1 MNDSAGGEILLQDP
15 YHPYAARFI
24 ALAAGRGVRGVCLYT
39 DAADMARNVR
49 KFPELAGPTVSAS
62 YLIEGRSLEDVA
74 AHLRR
79 AHRVVAVVPHFEPAV
94 LPLARLAELL
104 DLPWAQPGV
113 LERFRDKHALKSY
126 LRSLPD
132 GPRIN
137 AIAAVRTVADAREAI
152 ATGAFARYVLKPN
165 DGFANTTIGFFDAD
179 GDPAE
184 LKAYLEARG
193 GSLML
198 MEEYIEGEEYFVD
211 GQVDADGVV
220 ESFAVWKYRRQDLNG
235 RQAVSIG
242 EVSVRTTDPDF
253 AAIVGYTAQVVHA
266 TGLRSSPFHLECKLD
281 DTGPCLIEV
290 GARLAGGNLA
300 EIDPLLH
307 RSLDMIELALHHYL
321 GATEPF
327 DSGLD
332 WAHYDESLLG
342 TVNGVSSTTGLV
354 YEIEGQAAVEA
365 RADFVRW
372 GQPPR
377 YGAKLVPTVDLVS
390 RPWRAVVRIPS
401 EDDYDRVAAELR
413 ATLRINEGTTGARRL
428 VRRTLG
434 WVPLVRGRLE
444 RMQRPSSFAVP
455 LP

>member
-1 MNDSAGGEILLQDP
+1 MSGSPGGEILLQDP
-15 YHPYAARFI
+15 YHPYAARFL
-24 ALAAGRGVRGVCLYT
+24 ALARARGLRSVCLYT
-39 DAADMARNVR
+39 DAADMVRNVR
-49 KFPELAGPTVSAS
+49 KFPELAGPDVSAS

-79 AHRVVAVVPHFEPAV
+79 AHHVVAVVPHSEPAV

-113 LERFRDKHALKSY
+113 LERFRDKHALKTH

-137 AIAAVRTVADAREAI
+137 AIAAVRTVADVREAV
-152 ATGAFARYVLKPN
+152 ATGAFTRYVLKPN
-165 DGFANTTIGFFDAD
+165 DGFGNTTIGFFDAD

-184 LKAYLEARG
+184 LNAYVEARG
-193 GSLML
+193 GSLLL
-198 MEEYIEGEEYFVD
+198 MEEYIGGEEYFVD

-235 RQAVSIG
+235 RRAVSIG
-242 EVSVRTTDPDF
+242 DISVRTSDPDF
-253 AAIVGYTAQVVHA
+253 AAIVEYTEHVVHA
-266 TGLRSSPFHLECKLD
+266 TGLRSSPFHLECKVD
-281 DTGPCLIEV
+281 DAGPCLIEV
-290 GARLAGGNLA
+290 GARLVGGDLA

-307 RSLDMIELALHHYL
+307 RSLDMMELALHHYL
-321 GATEPF
+321 GAAEPV

-332 WAHYDESLLG
+332 WVRYDESLLG

-354 YEIEGQAAVEA
+354 YEIDGQAEVEA
-365 RADFVRW
+365 RTDFVRW
-372 GQPPR
+372 GQSPR
-377 YGAKLVPTVDLVS
+377 VGAKLVPTVDLLN
-390 RPWRAVVRIPS
+390 RPWRAVVRVPS
-401 EDDYDRVAAELR
+401 EDDYDRVAAELY
-413 ATLRINEGTTGARRL
+413 ATLRINQCTTGARRL

-434 WVPLVRGRLE
+434 YVPLVRGRLE
-444 RMQRPSSFAVP
+444 RMRRPPSFVVP